1 MLGWT
6 RAPLGR
12 RVGAFLIDL
21 GLVGVAPVVVIA
33 VLSAVATPA
42 ATVDDPNPGPP
53 AWIALLYGTWLAL
66 ILWWFVW
73 GEGRREGQTVGKQWL
88 GVRVVRGRDG
98 EPLGYGHAFGRT
110 IARYVSA
117 FFCGLGYFWALW
129 DPQNQA
135 FHDKIANTYV
145 IDARVSRYTHGQ
157 PTPPDLNKTSQG
169 DMVVGASGILLL
181 VFSFLPWYGKF
192 GGSRNGWDY
201 FLFGVIP
208 VILGIV
214 MVAVVVVRNFT
225 ETRTPPPVGYG
236 QLHVILGAVAFAL
249 VLLRLLITDK
259 VGALGV
265 HVSLDRKYGL
275 FLAVLASLGLL
286 AGGLLKMREAQ
297 AAGPATP
304 GFGGTG
310 V

>member
-1 MLGWT
+1 M
-6 RAPLGR
+6 
-12 RVGAFLIDL
+12 
-21 GLVGVAPVVVIA
+21 
-33 VLSAVATPA
+33 
-42 ATVDDPNPGPP
+42 
-53 AWIALLYGTWLAL
+53 
-66 ILWWFVW
+66 
-73 GEGRREGQTVGKQWL
+73 
-88 GVRVVRGRDG
+88 
-98 EPLGYGHAFGRT
+98 
-110 IARYVSA
+110 
-117 FFCGLGYFWALW
+117 
-129 DPQNQA
+129 
-135 FHDKIANTYV
+135 
-145 IDARVSRYTHGQ
+145 
-157 PTPPDLNKTSQG
+157 DLNKLSQG
-169 DMVVGASGILLL
+169 DKVVGASGILLL

-208 VILGIV
+208 VILGVV
-214 MVAVVVVRNFT
+214 MVAEVVIRNFT
-225 ETRTPPPVGYG
+225 ETKMPELPITYG

-286 AGGLLKMREAQ
+286 AGGLLKMREPE

-310 V
+310 I